1 MRIRKVM
8 ITMRDACYRSGSN
21 SAGITVNTILYLSS
35 ALLLTNLCVAV
46 NDGVADAVKCQFGKP
61 TRKQVLAEP
70 LNGMCL
76 RDVVSHL
83 SKTLRSVVDEE
94 LGAFSFQELI
104 DKMEFVDVSSNLD
117 AKLSAL
123 VDKFNNKL
131 MSHIDVFEQVHEIVY
146 RLLTH
151 KPFPVIYSSRIVE
164 YDMMEMNRVSDIC
177 TDIMKELTTQL
188 RDQEWKNMHILLI
201 NEPDIMC
208 GPPILTHNVGPLLL
222 SQYCSEKNVILLL
235 EHGTFMSESEL
246 ALVQVTAKTIIDMLS
261 EMDNIAVVGLAN
273 TAPLLCK
280 DSLLKATDI
289 NKFQLTRY
297 IDSLSRTDSNEVT
310 KIDFKKL
317 TQNLTGEVLIVHL
330 TNKLQNIS
338 NVQRIFEIIS
348 EKFKAYLKTV
358 IVTNQQPSTVI
369 KKLSNDSIVIFP
381 MQNVLGYE
389 IGKLFSCL
397 QCPDYHKKAY
407 HVSDPY
413 IEPYSKTMTVSIG
426 QVTKTALMSLEIKL
440 RDFLDDITYFNVGPS
455 VYAIFFDSK
464 GVVWMHKNFPRIET
478 IVEQPL
484 KVHLQDIENIDS
496 QTVLKMINEEKGIM
510 DVKTKLGEQK
520 RYRWKH
526 LIFYDLIICL
536 VSTTEEGISPVAR
549 IVSPLPANI
558 LHHRLDLMLQTVVDK
573 DTLCI
578 YRNKIITL
586 STGVFYLSPW
596 CFQSPMEQLKLLE
609 TGSAVNVQSYMAYI
623 KDVTGL
629 LANPGLHPSV
639 KPDVAM
645 LAQVL
650 EHFKKQHVESLLNK
664 FIIRRYIAST
674 VSGVL
679 EIFPG
684 MILDSGFDPKRRMWY
699 RKALEQFDKIILTPP
714 YLDAGGSGYVVTLS
728 QTVKYS
734 VKAIGSTN
742 YAIAIMSMDVT
753 MSYIMRMLLDMFPF
767 CHDATV
773 KCFLMDDKGYLV
785 SHPKLLEAT
794 DKIEQQHLT
803 HKELLVANDI
813 LNHGSFV
820 KKKSCASHLDG
831 TVQRY
836 YQFNTSLDEVLT
848 NIAHGEHCVK
858 YQVAAVP
865 GTNVFL
871 GVVNMTTQCNLLRA
885 FCPCSTMDHSCLN
898 CKSMEQTGCE
908 CPCEC
913 SLYSSGCSQQN
924 IDNLDP
930 CPPMYEQG
938 SSLQTPWIE
947 PMNLKSCPSI
957 NCKSYTTESDC
968 LGVADCQWC
977 HVDTDGETPLQ
988 QPFCSDMSVCFK
1000 GIFGFL
1006 IPYSDGTYNSQS
1018 TDEIAVR
1025 EWPSVGPVAGG
1036 ILALFL
1042 ILGVI
1047 LFCYRLR
1054 SVHSNLEHQ
1063 CLHLQISP
1071 DTLRMTHIEGDPEPA
1086 ELDQTKNNLD
1096 CLVRDNVAPIS
1107 PYRVSTNYRRPPG
1120 GDSDHGY
1127 STMTPHD
1134 DSEQQTFASEPLL
1147 TIDNNIESDLTKE
1160 SDIGMPS
1167 PTTYLGSPH
1176 HVLAP
1181 VTVHR
1186 DMETNYC

>member
-1 MRIRKVM
+1 M
-8 ITMRDACYRSGSN
+8 
-21 SAGITVNTILYLSS
+21 TVNKVLYLI
-35 ALLLTNLCVAV
+35 LTLTLTNLYVLADDDVV
-46 NDGVADAVKCQFGKP
+46 NAVKCQFGKSMH
-61 TRKQVLAEP
+61 KQVSAEP
-70 LNGMCL
+70 LHGMCL
-76 RDVVSHL
+76 RDIVSHL
-83 SKTLRSVVDEE
+83 SKTLRSVADEE
-94 LGAFSFQELI
+94 LGVSSFQRMI
-104 DKMEFVDVSSNLD
+104 DKMEFVNVSSNLD

-123 VDKFNNKL
+123 IDKFNNKIML
-131 MSHIDVFEQVHEIVY
+131 HIEVFKQVYDVIYH
-146 RLLTH
+146 LLTRN
-151 KPFPVIYSSRIVE
+151 PFPVIYSSQMDG
-164 YDMMEMNRVSDIC
+164 YSMMNKISDVC
-177 TDIMKELTTQL
+177 TDIMKELTIQL
-188 RDQEWKNMHILLI
+188 RDQDWKNIHILPT
-201 NEPDIMC
+201 NEPDTIC
-208 GPPILTHNVGPLLL
+208 GPPTLAHNIGPLLL
-222 SQYCSEKNVILLL
+222 SQYCPQKNVVLLL

-246 ALVQVTAKTIIDMLS
+246 ALVQIAAKTVIDMLS
-261 EMDNIAVVGLAN
+261 ETDNIIVVDLTN
-273 TAPLLCK
+273 TVPVLCK
-280 DSLLKATDI
+280 DNLLKATDM

-297 IDSLSRTDSNEVT
+297 IDGLTRTDSNNVT
-310 KIDFKKL
+310 KIDFRKL
-317 TQNLTGEVLIVHL
+317 TQNLKGEVLVMHV
-330 TNKLQNIS
+330 TNALQNIS
-338 NVQRIFEIIS
+338 NVQGIFEIIS
-348 EKFKAYLKTV
+348 NKFTAYLKTI
-358 IVTNQQPSTVI
+358 IVTNQQPFT
-369 KKLSNDSIVIFP
+369 KTKNLSNDSIVIFP

-397 QCPDYHKKAY
+397 QCPDYHKKDFY
-407 HVSDPY
+407 ISEPY
-413 IEPYSKTMTVSIG
+413 IEPYSKTMTISIG
-426 QVTKTALMSLEIKL
+426 QVTKTALLSLDIKL
-440 RDFLDDITYFNVGPS
+440 RDFLDDVTYFNIGPNI
-455 VYAIFFDSK
+455 YAMFFDSK

-496 QTVLKMINEEKGIM
+496 QTVFKMINESQGIM
-510 DVKTKLGEQK
+510 DIKTKLGEQK

-526 LIFYDLIICL
+526 LMYDDLIICL
-536 VSTTEEGISPVAR
+536 VSTTEEGILPVAR
-549 IVSPLPANI
+549 SVPPLPANI
-558 LHHRLDLMLQTVVDK
+558 LHHRLDLMLQTVIDK

-578 YRNKIITL
+578 YRNKIVTL
-586 STGVFYLSPW
+586 STGVIYLSPW

-609 TGSAVNVQSYMAYI
+609 TGSPVNVQSYMAYL

-639 KPDVAM
+639 KPDVAT
-645 LAQVL
+645 LAQIL
-650 EHFKKQHVESLLNK
+650 EYFKKQHVKSLLNK
-664 FIIRRYIAST
+664 FIIRRYITST

-699 RKALEQFDKIILTPP
+699 GKAMEQFDKMILTPP

-728 QTVKYS
+728 RTVKYS
-734 VKAIGSTN
+734 TEVNGNAK
-742 YAIAIMSMDVT
+742 YAIAILSMDVT
-753 MSYIMRMLLDMFPF
+753 MSYIARLLLEMFPF
-767 CHDATV
+767 CRDVTV

-813 LNHGSFV
+813 LNHGLFV
-820 KKKSCASHLDG
+820 KKKSCASYLDG

-848 NIAHGEHCVK
+848 NIAHGEHCVR

-913 SLYSSGCSQQN
+913 SLYSSSCTQEN
-924 IDNLDP
+924 IGNLES
-930 CPPMYEQG
+930 CPPVYEQG
-938 SSLQTPWIE
+938 SNLQTPWME
-947 PMNLKSCPSI
+947 PMDLKPCPSI
-957 NCKSYTTESDC
+957 NCKLFITERDC

-988 QPFCSDMSVCFK
+988 KPFCSDMSLCFK
-1000 GIFGFL
+1000 GIFGSS
-1006 IPYSDGTYNSQS
+1006 IPYSDGTYNLQS
-1018 TDEIAVR
+1018 ADEITAQD
-1025 EWPSVGPVAGG
+1025 WPSVGAVAGG

-1042 ILGVI
+1042 ILAI
-1047 LFCYRLR
+1047 TLFCYRLR
-1054 SVHSNLEHQ
+1054 SVHSSLEHQ
-1063 CLHLQISP
+1063 CLHLHTSP
-1071 DTLRMTHIEGDPEPA
+1071 DTLRMTHIEGDLEPT
-1086 ELDQTKNNLD
+1086 ELDQTKNNMD

-1134 DSEQQTFASEPLL
+1134 DSEQQTFVSEPLL
-1147 TIDNNIESDLTKE
+1147 LAIDNNVESDLIKQSGT
-1160 SDIGMPS
+1160 GMSS

>member
-1 MRIRKVM
+1 M
-8 ITMRDACYRSGSN
+8 ITTRDARCRCGPN
-21 SAGITVNTILYLSS
+21 SAGMAVNKILYFGL
-35 ALLLTNLCVAV
+35 ALVLTNLYVAA
-46 NDGVADAVKCQFGKP
+46 NNGVTSVKCQFGKP
-61 TRKQVLAEP
+61 MRKQVSAEP

-76 RDVVSHL
+76 RDIASHL
-83 SKTLRSVVDEE
+83 SKTLQSIVDEE
-94 LGAFSFQELI
+94 LGASSFQKMI
-104 DKMEFVDVSSNLD
+104 DKMEFVNASGNLD
-117 AKLSAL
+117 AKISAL
-123 VDKFNNKL
+123 VDKFDNKL
-131 MSHIDVFEQVHEIVY
+131 MSYINIFKQVYKVIY
-146 RLLTH
+146 NILTRN
-151 KPFPVIYSSRIVE
+151 PLPAIYSSQIVD

-177 TDIMKELTTQL
+177 TDIMKELATQL
-188 RDQEWKNMHILLI
+188 RGQEWKNMHILPI
-201 NEPDIMC
+201 NEPEAMC
-208 GPPILTHNVGPLLL
+208 GPPTVTHNIGSLLL
-222 SQYCSEKNVILLL
+222 SQYCPEKNVVLLL
-235 EHGTFMSESEL
+235 EHGVSMSEPEL
-246 ALVQVTAKTIIDMLS
+246 TLIQITAKTIVDMLS
-261 EMDNIAVVGLAN
+261 EMDNVTVVGLAN
-273 TAPLLCK
+273 STPLLCK
-280 DSLLKATDI
+280 DSLLRATDI

-297 IDSLSRTDSNEVT
+297 IDSLTRTDSSEVT
-310 KIDFKKL
+310 KIDFRKL
-317 TQNLTGEVLIVHL
+317 TQNLRGEVLIMHL
-330 TNKLQNIS
+330 TNKVQNIS
-338 NVQRIFEIIS
+338 NVQKIFEIIS
-348 EKFKAYLKTV
+348 GKFKAYLKTV
-358 IVTNQQPSTVI
+358 IVTDQHPSTVI
-369 KKLSNDSIVIFP
+369 KKLNNDSIVILP

-397 QCPDYHKKAY
+397 QCLDQQKKDFY
-407 HVSDPY
+407 VSDPY
-413 IEPYSKTMTVSIG
+413 IEPYSKTMMISIG
-426 QVTKTALMSLEIKL
+426 QVTKTALLSLDIKL
-440 RDFLDDITYFNVGPS
+440 RDFLDDITYFNVGPN
-455 VYAIFFDSK
+455 VHAIFFDSK

-478 IVEQPL
+478 IVEQSL

-496 QTVLKMINEEKGIM
+496 QIVLKMINESKGIM
-510 DVKTKLGEQK
+510 DVYTKLGKQK

-526 LIFYDLIICL
+526 LIYHDLIICL
-536 VSTTEEGISPVAR
+536 VSTTEERVLPIAR
-549 IVSPLPANI
+549 IVPPLPANM
-558 LHHRLDLMLQTVVDK
+558 LHHRLDLMLQTIVDK
-573 DTLCI
+573 NTLCI
-578 YRNKIITL
+578 YRNKIVTL
-586 STGVFYLSPW
+586 SMGVIYLSPW
-596 CFQSPMEQLKLLE
+596 CFQSPIEQLKQLE
-609 TGSAVNVQSYMAYI
+609 TGSAINVQSYMAYI

-650 EHFKKQHVESLLNK
+650 EHFKKQHVEGSLNK
-664 FIIRRYIAST
+664 FVIRRYITST

-684 MILDSGFDPKRRMWY
+684 MILDSNFDPKRRMWY
-699 RKALEQFDKIILTPP
+699 GKALEQLDKIILTPP
-714 YLDAGGSGYVVTLS
+714 YLDAGGSGYVITLS
-728 QTVKYS
+728 KTVKYS
-734 VKAIGSTN
+734 VATGNAN
-742 YAIAIMSMDVT
+742 YAIAILSMDVT
-753 MSYIMRMLLDMFPF
+753 MGYVMRLLMEMFPF
-767 CHDATV
+767 CYDTTV

-813 LNHGSFV
+813 LNHGLFV
-820 KKKSCASHLDG
+820 KKKSCANYLDG

-848 NIAHGEHCVK
+848 NIAHGEHCVR

-913 SLYSSGCSQQN
+913 SLYSFSCTQQITN
-924 IDNLDP
+924 DLDS
-930 CPPMYEQG
+930 CPPTYEQG

-947 PMNLKSCPSI
+947 SMNLKPCPSI
-957 NCKSYTTESDC
+957 NCKSYTTKKDC
-968 LGVADCQWC
+968 LGIVDCQWC
-977 HVDTDGETPLQ
+977 HVDNDGETPLQ

-1000 GIFGFL
+1000 GILGAP
-1006 IPYSDGTYNSQS
+1006 IPYSDGTYNSQA
-1018 TDEIAVR
+1018 TDEISVR

-1042 ILGVI
+1042 IVGVI

-1054 SVHSNLEHQ
+1054 SVHSSLEHQ
-1063 CLHLQISP
+1063 CLHLHTSP

-1096 CLVRDNVAPIS
+1096 CLVRDTIAPIS

-1147 TIDNNIESDLTKE
+1147 AIDNNVESDLIKQ

-1167 PTTYLGSPH
+1167 LMTYLGSPH

>member
-1 MRIRKVM
+1 MAANSRILCVG
-8 ITMRDACYRSGSN
+8 TALALAC
-21 SAGITVNTILYLSS
+21 
-35 ALLLTNLCVAV
+35 LCVAAA
-46 NDGVADAVKCQFGKP
+46 DDGGGVAARCQFGKP
-61 TRKQVLAEP
+61 MRKQVPAEP

-76 RDVVSHL
+76 RDVATHL
-83 SKTLRSVVDEE
+83 SRTLRSVADEE
-94 LGAFSFQELI
+94 LGASSFQAMINE
-104 DKMEFVDVSSNLD
+104 MEFTNVSGNLD

-123 VDKFNNKL
+123 VEKL
-131 MSHIDVFEQVHEIVY
+131 DGKLTSHVDVFKQVHEVI
-146 RLLTH
+146 RHTLARNSLPT
-151 KPFPVIYSSRIVE
+151 IYSSQLAD
-164 YDMMEMNRVSDIC
+164 YDMMEMNRASDIC
-177 TDIMKELTTQL
+177 TDVTKELTRQL
-188 RDQEWKNMHILLI
+188 QGQEWKSMHILPI
-201 NEPDIMC
+201 NEPDTMC
-208 GPPILTHNVGPLLL
+208 GPPTLAYNVGSLLL
-222 SQYCSEKNVILLL
+222 SQYCPEKNVILLL
-235 EHGTFMSESEL
+235 EHGRFMSESEL
-246 ALVQVTAKTIIDMLS
+246 ALVQMTAKTIIDMLS
-261 EMDNIAVVGLAN
+261 EADNVTIVGLAN
-273 TAPLLCK
+273 TAPQLCR

-297 IDSLSRTDSNEVT
+297 IDSLTRTDSNEMT

-317 TQNLTGEVLIVHL
+317 TQNLRGEVLIMHL
-330 TNKLQNIS
+330 TNKLLENAS
-338 NVQRIFEIIS
+338 NVQRIFEVIS
-348 EKFKAYLKTV
+348 GKVKAYLKTI
-358 IVTNQQPSTVI
+358 IVTDHQASTI
-369 KKLSNDSIVIFP
+369 IRRLSNDSIIIFP

-389 IGKLFSCL
+389 IGNLFSCL
-397 QCPDYHKKAY
+397 QCPDYPKKDFY
-407 HVSDPY
+407 VSDPY
-413 IEPYSKTMTVSIG
+413 IEPYSKTMAISIG
-426 QVTKTALMSLEIKL
+426 QITETALLSLDIKL
-440 RDFLDDITYFNVGPS
+440 RDFLDDITYFNVGPN
-455 VYAIFFDSK
+455 VHAIFFDSK
-464 GVVWMHKNFPRIET
+464 GVVWMHKNFPRVET
-478 IVEQPL
+478 MVELPL
-484 KVHLQDIENIDS
+484 KVHLQDIENIDGA
-496 QTVLKMINEEKGIM
+496 TVTRMINEIEGTM

-526 LIFYDLIICL
+526 LIYDDLIICL
-536 VSTTEEGISPVAR
+536 VSTAEEGILPVAR
-549 IVSPLPANI
+549 ITPPLPANI

-573 DTLCI
+573 DMLCV
-578 YRNKIITL
+578 YRNKIVTL
-586 STGVFYLSPW
+586 STGVIYLSPW

-609 TGSAVNVQSYMAYI
+609 AGSAVNVQSYMAYI

-629 LANPGLHPSV
+629 LTNPGLHPSV
-639 KPDVAM
+639 KPDVAT

-650 EHFKKQHVESLLNK
+650 EHFKKQHAESPLNK
-664 FIIRRYIAST
+664 FIIRRYVVST

-684 MILDSGFDPKRRMWY
+684 MVLDSGFDPKRRMWY
-699 RKALEQFDKIILTPP
+699 GKTLEQPDRIILTPP

-728 QTVKYS
+728 QTVKYPTG
-734 VKAIGSTN
+734 INGN
-742 YAIAIMSMDVT
+742 YAIAVLSMDVT
-753 MSYIMRMLLDMFPF
+753 MGYIMRILLEMFPF

-794 DKIEQQHLT
+794 GKIEQQHLT

-820 KKKSCASHLDG
+820 KKKSCASYLDG

-848 NIAHGEHCVK
+848 NIAHGEHCVR

-913 SLYSSGCSQQN
+913 SLYAFGCTQQSL
-924 IDNLDP
+924 DVLDP
-930 CPPMYEQG
+930 CPPIYEQG
-938 SSLQTPWIE
+938 SSLQAPWIE
-947 PMNLKSCPSI
+947 PMNLKACPSA
-957 NCKSYTTESDC
+957 NCKSYTTERDC

-1000 GIFGFL
+1000 GIFGSL
-1006 IPYSDGTYNSQS
+1006 IPYSDGSYNSQS
-1018 TDEIAVR
+1018 TDEIAAR

-1054 SVHSNLEHQ
+1054 SVNSGELEHQ
-1063 CLHLQISP
+1063 CLHLHTSP

-1086 ELDQTKNNLD
+1086 ELDQIKSNLD
-1096 CLVRDNVAPIS
+1096 CLVRDSVAPIS
-1107 PYRVSTNYRRPPG
+1107 PYKVSTNYRRPPG

-1147 TIDNNIESDLTKE
+1147 AVETSIESDLTKQSGVE
-1160 SDIGMPS
+1160 MPS

>member
-1 MRIRKVM
+1 M
-8 ITMRDACYRSGSN
+8 IMMRDACRRSFVGMALN
-21 SAGITVNTILYLSS
+21 KILYLG
-35 ALLLTNLCVAV
+35 LVLILINLCVAS
-46 NDGVADAVKCQFGKP
+46 NDDIARCQFGKSM
-61 TRKQVLAEP
+61 RKQVPAES
-70 LNGMCL
+70 LNGTCL
-76 RDVVSHL
+76 RDVVMRL
-83 SKTLRSVVDEE
+83 SKMLRSVVDEE
-94 LGAFSFQELI
+94 LGASSFQEMI
-104 DKMEFVDVSSNLD
+104 NKIEFTNVSSNLD
-117 AKLSAL
+117 TKLSAL

-131 MSHIDVFEQVHEIVY
+131 AAHIDVFNQVYEVIHRV
-146 RLLTH
+146 LAHGPL
-151 KPFPVIYSSRIVE
+151 PNIYSSQLVD
-164 YDMMEMNRVSDIC
+164 YDIMEMNRVSNIC
-177 TDIMKELTTQL
+177 TDIIKELTRQL
-188 RDQEWKNMHILLI
+188 RSQEWKSIHILPM
-201 NEPDIMC
+201 NEPDTMC
-208 GPPILTHNVGPLLL
+208 GPPTLAYNVGPLLL
-222 SQYCSEKNVILLL
+222 SQYCHEKNVILLL

-246 ALVQVTAKTIIDMLS
+246 TLVQLTAKTIIDMLS
-261 EMDNIAVVGLAN
+261 ETDNVTIVGLAH
-273 TAPLLCK
+273 TTPLLCK

-289 NKFQLTRY
+289 NKFQLIRY
-297 IDSLSRTDSNEVT
+297 IDSLTRIDSNEVM
-310 KIDFKKL
+310 KIDFIKL
-317 TQNLTGEVLIVHL
+317 TQNLRGEVLILHL
-330 TNKLQNIS
+330 TNKLQNTS
-338 NVQRIFEIIS
+338 NAQRIFEIIS
-348 EKFKAYLKTV
+348 EQFKAYLKTI
-358 IVTNQQPSTVI
+358 IVTDQQASTVI
-369 KKLSNDSIVIFP
+369 KKLNDSIVIFP

-397 QCPDYHKKAY
+397 QCPNHVKKDFY
-407 HVSDPY
+407 ISDPY
-413 IEPYSKTMTVSIG
+413 IEPYSKTITISIG
-426 QVTKTALMSLEIKL
+426 QVRKIALLSLDIKL
-440 RDFLDDITYFNVGPS
+440 RDFLDDITYFNVGS
-455 VYAIFFDSK
+455 NIYAIFFDSK
-464 GVVWMHKNFPRIET
+464 GVVWMHKNFPRFET
-478 IVEQPL
+478 MIEQPL

-496 QTVLKMINEEKGIM
+496 RTVLKMINEFKGIIN
-510 DVKTKLGEQK
+510 VKTKLGEQK

-526 LIFYDLIICL
+526 LNYNDLIICL
-536 VSTTEEGISPVAR
+536 ISTTEEGILPVAR
-549 IVSPLPANI
+549 NAPPLPANI

-573 DTLCI
+573 DIFCI

-586 STGVFYLSPW
+586 STGVIYLSPW

-609 TGSAVNVQSYMAYI
+609 TGSTVNVQSYMAYL

-639 KPDVAM
+639 KSDVAT
-645 LAQVL
+645 LAPVL
-650 EHFKKQHVESLLNK
+650 EHFKKQHVESPLNK
-664 FIIRRYIAST
+664 FIIRRYVVST

-684 MILDSGFDPKRRMWY
+684 MVLDSGFDPKRRMWY
-699 RKALEQFDKIILTPP
+699 GKVLEQLDKIILTPP

-734 VKAIGSTN
+734 VRINGSTD
-742 YAIAIMSMDVT
+742 YVIAVLSMDVT
-753 MSYIMRMLLDMFPF
+753 MGYIMRLLLEMFPF

-794 DKIEQQHLT
+794 GKIEQQHLT

-813 LNHGSFV
+813 LNHGMFV
-820 KKKSCASHLDG
+820 KKKSCASYLDG

-848 NIAHGEHCVK
+848 NMAHGEHCVR

-865 GTNVFL
+865 GTNIFL

-913 SLYSSGCSQQN
+913 SLYSSSCMQQS
-924 IDNLDP
+924 IDNLDS
-930 CPPMYEQG
+930 CPPIYEQG

-947 PMNLKSCPSI
+947 PMNLKSCPVI
-957 NCKSYTTESDC
+957 NCKSYITERDC

-977 HVDTDGETPLQ
+977 HVDNDGETPLQ
-988 QPFCSDMSVCFK
+988 EPFCSDMSICFK
-1000 GIFGFL
+1000 GIFGSS
-1006 IPYSDGTYNSQS
+1006 IPYGDGTYNSQS
-1018 TDEIAVR
+1018 TDEIAIR
-1025 EWPSVGPVAGG
+1025 EWPSIGPVAGG
-1036 ILALFL
+1036 ILALFS
-1042 ILGVI
+1042 ILGFIV
-1047 LFCYRLR
+1047 FCYRLR
-1054 SVHSNLEHQ
+1054 SMYLGLEHQ
-1063 CLHLQISP
+1063 CLHIHTSP
-1071 DTLRMTHIEGDPEPA
+1071 DTLRMTHIDGDPEPA
-1086 ELDQTKNNLD
+1086 ELDQIKNNLD
-1096 CLVRDNVAPIS
+1096 CLVRDNVARIS

-1147 TIDNNIESDLTKE
+1147 AVENDVESDLTKQ
-1160 SDIGMPS
+1160 SGIGVPS